1 MNQKPI
7 TTADAK
13 ATRDEALATYRAAR
27 EAHLAIRH
35 PLTRQ
40 DSPTA
45 TRDAFRAYD
54 AYYAAFL
61 AYAAARD
68 ASDRAAPAWAGV
80 IDADAWLEELR
91 GGAARDSSDR
101 DADRDAAKNTK
112 KQK

>member
-1 MNQKPI
+1 MNPKPI

-54 AYYAAFL
+54 AARVAYDAYYAT
-61 AYAAARD
+61 AAAYD
-68 ASDRAAPAWAGV
+68 AQ
-80 IDADAWLEELR
+80 
-91 GGAARDSSDR
+91 
-101 DADRDAAKNTK
+101 NTK